1 MDEIEAEYNTEEL
14 TTKLYLYGKDGMTI
28 EDAHPDGLP
37 YIENYEYTDKVLV
50 LITSDERFTNPYHLY
65 DQGVNALKVL
75 SRHIGSYVIKMSD
88 LSNQTGLE
96 HEQCDLGDTVWVYD
110 TELGINERK
119 RIMKWKYN
127 VKHPEDT
134 EVELESKQPTL

>member
-1 MDEIEAEYNTEEL
+1 
-14 TTKLYLYGKDGMTI
+14 
-28 EDAHPDGLP
+28 P
-37 YIENYEYTDKVLV
+37 
-50 LITSDERFTNPYHLY
+50 
-65 DQGVNALKVL
+65 
-75 SRHIGSYVIKMSD
+75 IGSYVIKMSD

-96 HEQCDLGDTVWVYD
+96 HEQFDLGDTVWVYD

-134 EVELESKQPTL
+134 EDELESKQPTLSDLLTGVEEGDGFLQSEDAVERDEMLNLSVFNYLLNSRDDDGFSYWQNTGWEIDPINGY